1 MTISLEQ
8 IKALRDATGVSI
20 TACKKALE
28 EANGDQEKA
37 IEFLRKRGEA
47 KAAERADR
55 TTGEGAVAYAS
66 ANGKLA
72 IVALTCET
80 DFVSKSPEYIAAA
93 QSIADQ
99 VLANGTGVDFSGFV
113 TDMSTKMGE
122 KVELREP
129 VLLEGGNVGAYVHS
143 NYKIGAAVVLDGAN
157 EEVARDV
164 AMHITASDPKFLSP
178 TEVTAEMLAKEAVI
192 WNDELVKSGKP
203 EQIWGKILEGKEKK
217 FREEHALLTQSFV
230 KNPDMT
236 VEEYVKSAGGTVV
249 KFVSIRI

>member
-1 MTISLEQ
+1 MTISLDQ

-28 EANGDQEKA
+28 ESNGDQEKA
-37 IEFLRKRGEA
+37 IEYLRKRGEA

-55 TTGEGAVAYAS
+55 VTGEGAVAFAA

-72 IVALTCET
+72 IAALTCET
-80 DFVSKSPEYIAAA
+80 DFVSKSPEFIAAA
-93 QSIADQ
+93 KAIADRI
-99 VLANGTGVDFSGFV
+99 LAEGVGVDFSGFV

-122 KVELREP
+122 KVELKMP
-129 VLLEGGNVGAYVHS
+129 TLLEGAVLGAYVHS
-143 NYKIGAAVVLDGAN
+143 NYKIGAAVVLEGAN

-178 TEVTAEMLAKEAVI
+178 SEVTKEMLDKEAII

-203 EQIWGKILEGKEKK
+203 ETIWGKILEGKEKK
-217 FREEHALLTQSFV
+217 FREEHALLSQSFV
-230 KNPDMT
+230 KNPDHT
-236 VEEYVKSAGGTVV
+236 VEAFVASEGGKVV
-249 KFVSIRI
+249 KYVSVRI